1 MKSSPTVPVD
11 SSAALGSDRL
21 AGMSDPTV
29 VFFAPP
35 VVPQINLQDVE
46 RFNLRMD
53 ARDNSQGDDDDVKN
67 FQVEALRKQL
77 EHLQKEN
84 QMLRLLLEAMSEKYS
99 ILHRIY
105 LQQSNL
111 KLDSYDEYSNK
122 VLNWPSIST
131 VMKTSHVFVK
141 TDPKGTIIVEDRYQW
156 RKYGQKVTKNNPSPR
171 AYFKCC
177 VTPVCPVKRKVQRCV
192 EDKSFLMDKP
202 FLFFLLIHFDRYL
215 GNVMQNYGTSN
226 NVDDYCD
233 DDNKIMNIIQVVV
246 N

>member
-1 MKSSPTVPVD
+1 MY
-11 SSAALGSDRL
+11 
-21 AGMSDPTV
+21 
-29 VFFAPP
+29 APK
-35 VVPQINLQDVE
+35 
-46 RFNLRMD
+46 FNYD
-53 ARDNSQGDDDDVKN
+53 K
-67 FQVEALRKQL
+67 VEALRKQL

-141 TDPKGTIIVEDRYQW
+141 TDPKGN
-156 RKYGQKVTKNNPSPR
+156 KVTKNNPSPR

-192 EDKSFLMDKP
+192 EDKSFLMVTYEGQHNHDVNPTAGQTFPILFVNP
-202 FLFFLLIHFDRYL
+202 FRPTITKNYL

-233 DDNKIMNIIQVVV
+233 DDNKIMNIKMKLKCW
-246 N
+246 